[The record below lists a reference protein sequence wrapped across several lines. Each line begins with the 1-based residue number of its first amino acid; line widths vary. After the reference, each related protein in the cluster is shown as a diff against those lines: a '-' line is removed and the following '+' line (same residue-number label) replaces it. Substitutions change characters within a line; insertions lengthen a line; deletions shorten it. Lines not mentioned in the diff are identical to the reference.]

1 MILSPHLFLCVSE
14 FKVLP
19 FDPMIS
25 EAHNGIQFS
34 IIWNETEIN
43 QDFIRVSTTV
53 TRARLNKTEVLF
65 NLALVTVVESL
76 EPSSSHR
83 RPSLLSVLTGTN

>member
-34 IIWNETEIN
+34 INETEIN
-43 QDFIRVSTTV
+43 QDFIRDSMTV

-65 NLALVTVVESL
+65 NLALVTVVESV

-83 RPSLLSVLTGTN
+83 RPSLLSVLTWTN